1 MTLADWG
8 FLMKTGQDVNNWAW
22 SLLLDTPTEATPT
35 AAADDD
41 GDVILAGG
49 VFCLLAVHKHA
60 PSRIT

>member
-1 MTLADWG
+1 
-8 FLMKTGQDVNNWAW
+8 MKTGQDVNNWAW